1 MAIFTLNIQFMKTYL
16 PLPVLKLQMGT
27 MRQSLGC
34 PGVLDS
40 VGTSI
45 MPIFR
50 YLLFFYSI
58 SDWSTGK
65 SAHENNN
72 RCTYNDPPS
81 EVVGYRSDFFCRDC
95 RVTFCWPIKT
105 PSWA

>member
-1 MAIFTLNIQFMKTYL
+1 MKTYL
-16 PLPVLKLQMGT
+16 LVLKLQMGT

-81 EVVGYRSDFFCRDC
+81 EVVGYGSDFFCRDC